1 VGLVDKLDSG
11 DHRTIGRSNEVAR
24 EIAKNPAL
32 FAEVIEA
39 MLHPDPRIRMRAA
52 DAVEKATVASPE
64 LLQPYKQTI
73 LKRIAVIEQQE
84 IRWHVAQMLPRL
96 RLTAKERNRAIEIL
110 LGYLE
115 DKSSIVKTFA
125 MQALADLAPQDPRV
139 ISLLE
144 FLTTTGT
151 PAMRARGR
159 KLLKAMKNAAAR

>member
-1 VGLVDKLDSG
+1 VGVVDKLDAG
-11 DHRTIGRSNEVAR
+11 DGRTIGRSNEVAA

-32 FAEVIEA
+32 FAEVFEA

-52 DAVEKATVASPE
+52 DAIEKATVVRPE
-64 LLQPYKQTI
+64 LLQPHKRAI
-73 LKRIAVIEQQE
+73 LQRVAKIDQQE

-96 RLTAKERNRAIEIL
+96 RLTAKERNRAVEIL

-125 MQALADLAPQDPRV
+125 MQALADLAPKDPRV

-159 KLLKAMKNAAAR
+159 KLLARLRG

>member
-73 LKRIAVIEQQE
+73 LKRIAVIDQQE